1 MPSTWLNQFLIFIF
15 LDLSA
20 AFDTVHKFS
29 PPWNVFLTWFPGLF
43 SSLAALSQA
52 PLLVLCLL
60 MLGAPGSES
69 LALPSSLSM
78 LTLLEIS
85 PSLMALKIIS
95 TMMTPV
101 LIYSGCHNKIP
112 QTGWLKNRIFF
123 YFSAFW
129 RLKVQDKG
137 ASRADFCKNSL
148 PGLQP
153 SLCAFTQ
160 PAFCT
165 RARAHTH
172 THTQKDRGATQMSL
186 RLLLRITELRPY
198 PHDLI

>member
-1 MPSTWLNQFLIFIF
+1 
-15 LDLSA
+15 
-20 AFDTVHKFS
+20 
-29 PPWNVFLTWFPGLF
+29 
-43 SSLAALSQA
+43 
-52 PLLVLCLL
+52 

-85 PSLMALKIIS
+85 PSLMALKTIS

-112 QTGWLKNRIFF
+112 QTEGLKNRIFKN
-123 YFSAFW
+123 FSEFW

-137 ASRADFCKNSL
+137 ASRAGFCKNSL

-160 PAFCT
+160 PVFCT
-165 RARAHTH
+165 HTH
-172 THTQKDRGATQMSL
+172 THRERQRSHSDVSSSSSKDYWIKALPSWPHL
-186 RLLLRITELRPY
+186 IVITFLKGPISKHSHMGVLEFWHKFWGDTSQSITTIKIITPTWAQI
-198 PHDLI
+198 HKCNF